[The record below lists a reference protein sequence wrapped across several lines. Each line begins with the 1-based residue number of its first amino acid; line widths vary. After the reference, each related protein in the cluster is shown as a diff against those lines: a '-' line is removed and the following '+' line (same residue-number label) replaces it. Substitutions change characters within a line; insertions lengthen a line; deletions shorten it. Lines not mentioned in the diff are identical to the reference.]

1 LIWIPE
7 QVRDCHFFDTAR
19 LLVLHFSSMFYFF
32 PVLQSLSGSLSLTS
46 RKSFNVVLAF
56 LNCKHEDFLI
66 LMRVIGLSL

>member
-7 QVRDCHFFDTAR
+7 QVRDCHFFDTDR
-19 LLVLHFSSMFYFF
+19 LLVLHFSSMFFFF

-56 LNCKHEDFLI
+56 LNCKHGDFLD
-66 LMRVIGLSL
+66 LMRVISLSL